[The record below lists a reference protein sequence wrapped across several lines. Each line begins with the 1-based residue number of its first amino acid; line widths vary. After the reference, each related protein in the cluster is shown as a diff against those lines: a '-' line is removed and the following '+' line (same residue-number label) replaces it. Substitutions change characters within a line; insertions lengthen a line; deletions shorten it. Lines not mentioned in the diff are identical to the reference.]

1 MNDEKILNFIVDL
14 LKKQNSSLNNKN
26 KDGRINSANSESIII
41 KQIADNDEFKQFLT
55 KNNLIAKIPN
65 IREWYDF
72 LIFNEDNTFFVLS
85 T

>member
-14 LKKQNSSLNNKN
+14 LKKQNFSLNNKN

-72 LIFNEDNTFFVLS
+72 LIFN
-85 T
+85 